1 MEHVDR
7 LFAESLETFCSR
19 RRAIVGRAVTKTL
32 DGVDV
37 LPILLTGVG
46 QGGYLDDIF
55 VRFGSPCTKGTLLY
69 GSENRGVEPG
79 LLSN

>member
-1 MEHVDR
+1 MEHVGR
-7 LFAESLETFCSR
+7 LFAESLETFYSR
-19 RRAIVGRAVTKTL
+19 RRAIVGGAVTKTL

-46 QGGYLDDIF
+46 QEGYLDDVF
-55 VRFGSPCTKGTLLY
+55 VRFGSPCTKGTLMY